1 MTAHDDP
8 YVAQLKARKRELQ
21 LELKAINTEMA
32 NIRANYSQKLGTAN
46 FFWPASYSRLR
57 SRKDKQL
64 QQMQPQKEQLQAEIQ
79 AIQEQM
85 NSFRA

>member
-32 NIRANYSQKLGTAN
+32 SIRANYSQQLGTAI
-46 FFWPASYSRLR
+46 FFKPSRR
-57 SRKDKQL
+57 RKDKQL
-64 QQMQPQKEQLQAEIQ
+64 RNLQPQKEQPQAEI
-79 AIQEQM
+79 
-85 NSFRA
+85 